1 MIQIA
6 IDGPAGAGKSSIA
19 KTIAKKFDILYL
31 DTGALYRSIAYFVI
45 KSGFSIEKSLEKID
59 LKVEYVNFS
68 QQVILNGENITE
80 FIRTPE
86 VSKKASEVSKNANV
100 RKFLLDTQ
108 RNIAEN
114 NSVIMDGRDIAT
126 VILPEADVKIFL
138 TASAEKRAKRRYLE
152 LLEAVAYEEIL
163 AEIVA
168 RDTQDA
174 NREIAPLKPAED
186 SVILDTSNLN
196 LDESIEKAMD
206 IIVEKLENNK

>member
-163 AEIVA
+163 AEIIA

>member
-152 LLEAVAYEEIL
+152 LLEAVPYEEIL